1 MNRYILG
8 GIIQMKVL
16 VINCGSSS
24 LKYQLIDMKDNNVLA
39 NGVAERIG
47 MSEGILT
54 HKQPGK
60 DNVVFNED
68 MPTHKEA
75 LQILVKAL
83 VNDEYGVIE
92 SLDEISAIGH
102 RITTGGE
109 KYNSSIEA
117 DDEVIKGLDECKN
130 LAPLHIPGQVM
141 GLLGCKEVFPGKKM
155 VCVFD
160 TSFHRTIPKEAYIY
174 PIPYEYYEKYG
185 IRKYGFHGISHQFV
199 SAKAAE
205 MMNKDIK
212 DLKIIVCHLG
222 NGASVSAVKNGE
234 CIENSMGFTP
244 LDGLEMGTRSGSID
258 PSIVSFLCENENKTP
273 KEVEDILNKES
284 GLLGV
289 SGVSSDFRD
298 ITDAKDKGNERAKL
312 AFDIF
317 VYRVKSTIGAYT
329 AAMNGVDVI
338 AFTGGIGENASVVRE
353 AILKD
358 MEFFGIDFDEKAN
371 DVRGKDTIITKE
383 GSKTVCMVIPTN
395 EELMIAKETVNILNN

>member
-1 MNRYILG
+1 
-8 GIIQMKVL
+8 MKVL

-24 LKYQLIDMKDNNVLA
+24 LKYQLIDMDNNNVLA

-47 MSEGILT
+47 LEDGILT

-60 DNVVFNED
+60 DNVVFNEN

-83 VNDEYGVIE
+83 VDKEYGVIS

-109 KYNSSIEA
+109 KYNESIKA
-117 DDEVIKGLDECKN
+117 TDEVIEGLKECSE

-141 GLLGCKEVFPGKKM
+141 GLLGCKEVFPGKEM

-160 TSFHRTIPKEAYIY
+160 TSFHRTIPKQAYMY
-174 PIPYEYYEKYG
+174 PIPYEYYEKYS

-199 SAKAAE
+199 SQKVAE
-205 MMNKDIK
+205 LMNKDVK
-212 DLKIIVCHLG
+212 DLKVIVCHLG
-222 NGASVSAVKNGE
+222 NGASISAVNKGE

-258 PSIVSFLCENENKTP
+258 PSVIPFLCEKENKTP

-298 ITDAKDKGNERAKL
+298 ITDAMEKGNERAKL

-317 VYRVKSTIGAYT
+317 VYRVKTTIGAYT
-329 AAMNGVDVI
+329 AAMNGVDCI
-338 AFTGGIGENASVVRE
+338 AFTGGIGENSTDVRA

-358 MEFFGIDFDEKAN
+358 MEFFGIDFDEEAN
-371 DVRGKDTIITKE
+371 NVRGKAQFITKPS
-383 GSKTVCMVIPTN
+383 SKTTCMVVPTN
-395 EELMIAKETVNILNN
+395 EELMIAKETINILK

>member
-1 MNRYILG
+1 
-8 GIIQMKVL
+8 MKVL

-24 LKYQLIDMKDNNVLA
+24 LKYQLIDMENENVLA

-47 MSEGILT
+47 MSEGVLT

-60 DNVVFNED
+60 DDVVFNED

-83 VNDEYGVIE
+83 IDENYGVIK
-92 SLDEISAIGH
+92 SLDEISSIGH

-109 KYNSSIEA
+109 KYNTSIKA
-117 DDEVIKGLDECKN
+117 DDEVIKGLESCAE

-141 GLLGCKEVFPGKKM
+141 GLLGCKEVFPGKEM

-160 TSFHRTIPKEAYIY
+160 TSFHRTIPKEAYMY

-185 IRKYGFHGISHQFV
+185 IRKYGFHGISHQYV
-199 SAKAAE
+199 SAKAAK
-205 MMNKDIK
+205 MLGKDIE

-222 NGASVSAVKNGE
+222 NGASVSAVKNGR

-258 PSIVSFLCENENKTP
+258 PSIIPFLCEKENKSP

-289 SGVSSDFRD
+289 SGVSSDCRD
-298 ITDAKDKGNERAKL
+298 ITSAKNEGNERAKL
-312 AFDIF
+312 AYDIF
-317 VYRVKSTIGAYT
+317 VYRVKTTIGAYT
-329 AAMNGVDVI
+329 AAMNGVDAI
-338 AFTGGIGENASVVRE
+338 AFTGGIGENACDIRE
-353 AILKD
+353 AILTD
-358 MEFFGIDFDEKAN
+358 MEFFGVDFDEKAN

-383 GSKTVCMVIPTN
+383 GSKTTCMVIPTN
-395 EELMIAKETVNILNN
+395 EELMIAKVTMEILNS

>member
-383 GSKTVCMVIPTN
+383 GSKTVCIVIPTN

>member
-1 MNRYILG
+1 
-8 GIIQMKVL
+8 MKVL